1 MLNVITSW
9 FIQNGIQQSVAQVL
23 GTSVAVV
30 VTAVLAYTAHV
41 IMRKLLMRLITK
53 LIITTDTQWDDAL
66 LKHHFFD
73 RVAQIAPAAVLYIL
87 IPDTFGYV
95 ETIAGIAG
103 KGAIL
108 YMLFVAVL
116 AVDSLLNAVQEV
128 YRTFK
133 VSKSVSITVFLQLIK
148 IVTYF
153 ISILVGIS
161 ILIDKSPAGLLTGLG
176 AMSAVTMLVFKDAI
190 LGFVA
195 GIQLSANRMVA
206 VGDWI
211 EVPSLG
217 VDGDVVKVGLATVV
231 IKNFDKTTTT
241 LPTHKLITGAFKNWR
256 GMQESGGR
264 RIKRSISIDMT
275 SVKFCS
281 PEMIERF
288 SKISLIQNYL
298 KDRQTTI
305 QEHNTNTNADKDTLI
320 NGRHMTNLG
329 TFRAYIKAY
338 LNNHSEISKSLTFL
352 VRQLPPSESGIPIQ
366 IYVFSTDT
374 AWVNYEGIQSDI
386 FDHLLAVVPEF
397 DLKVFQSP
405 TGNDIQI
412 GLAGKGQDN

>member
-1 MLNVITSW
+1 
-9 FIQNGIQQSVAQVL
+9 
-23 GTSVAVV
+23 
-30 VTAVLAYTAHV
+30 
-41 IMRKLLMRLITK
+41 
-53 LIITTDTQWDDAL
+53 
-66 LKHHFFD
+66 
-73 RVAQIAPAAVLYIL
+73 
-87 IPDTFGYV
+87 
-95 ETIAGIAG
+95 
-103 KGAIL
+103 
-108 YMLFVAVL
+108 
-116 AVDSLLNAVQEV
+116 
-128 YRTFK
+128 
-133 VSKSVSITVFLQLIK
+133 
-148 IVTYF
+148 
-153 ISILVGIS
+153 
-161 ILIDKSPAGLLTGLG
+161 
-176 AMSAVTMLVFKDAI
+176 
-190 LGFVA
+190 VA